1 MGICGKESFSSAK
14 WRRFRQ
20 NKRAFFS
27 LAALAAIFFFSLVL
41 PFFLPSPERIA
52 NPADFMEYRKIKIRV
67 IPELPVGRINVAP
80 DMTVVSMD
88 GDKSLLGNL
97 SQRDSLANHYAV
109 SKEFLRQ
116 LSLRFGNQDC
126 GPYEENTGGTMLHL
140 PKYKARPRPPRS
152 VRIRIEKA
160 EAASVRPMTLAFG
173 RQGDGSISPVR
184 KSVPLVEAL
193 LSDIEGGRCALFEK
207 SFDDIALASAPVK
220 ETVTLKDGSSARLEA
235 MAETVAWP
243 FRPVK
248 GHPMGIDCAGR
259 DVLSL
264 VVSATGTALTF
275 SIVLVL
281 SSMAIGILAGAVQ
294 GYFGGIADLAG
305 QRFIEV
311 WSSLPF
317 LYVMILLGSVFGRSF
332 GLLLF
337 CYGIFNWIGVSAYT
351 RAEFLRLRGRPFI
364 DAARTQGLG
373 HAAIAFRHILP
384 NAVSPLVTI
393 LPFSLIGA
401 ISSLSALDF
410 LGFGLPPL
418 TPSLGELLSQARQNT
433 SAWWLILYPSLTL
446 FSIMLLS
453 VFVGEGL
460 RDAFDPKPL
469 ARYR

>member
-1 MGICGKESFSSAK
+1 MGISGKDSPGSGK
-14 WRRFRQ
+14 WARFRK
-20 NKRAFFS
+20 NRRAFFS
-27 LAALAAIFFFSLVL
+27 LVALAAIFVSSLVL
-41 PFFLPSPERIA
+41 PLVLPSPHAIA
-52 NPADFMEYRKIKIRV
+52 NPADFMKYRKIKVRV
-67 IPELPVGRINVAP
+67 VPELPVGRINVAP
-80 DMTVVSMD
+80 DMTIASLD
-88 GDKSLLGNL
+88 GDKSVLGSL
-97 SQRDSLANHYAV
+97 SQRDSLTNHIAV
-109 SKEFLRQ
+109 SEEFVRQ
-116 LSLRFGNQDC
+116 LSLRFGNFDAA
-126 GPYEENTGGTMLHL
+126 PYEEETPGAMLHL
-140 PKYKARPRPPRS
+140 PGYKARAMPPRS
-152 VRIRIEKA
+152 VRIKIEKIGA
-160 EAASVRPMTLAFG
+160 MSIRPMTLMLE
-173 RQGDGSISPVR
+173 RRNDGSVAPAK
-184 KSVPLVEAL
+184 KSIPLADRL
-193 LSDIEGGRCALFEK
+193 LSGIEGGKCALFGK
-207 SFDDIALASAPVK
+207 TFDDIVRSSGPVK
-220 ETVTLKDGSSARLEA
+220 ETVVLKDGTSARLEA
-235 MAETVAWP
+235 AAETVAWP

-264 VVSATGTALTF
+264 VVSATGTALVF
-275 SIVLVL
+275 SVVLVL

-294 GYFGGIADLAG
+294 GYFGGVADLAG

-332 GLLLF
+332 WLLLF

-433 SAWWLILYPSLTL
+433 AAWWLILYPSMTL
-446 FSIMLLS
+446 FSIMLLA

-469 ARYR
+469 ARYK